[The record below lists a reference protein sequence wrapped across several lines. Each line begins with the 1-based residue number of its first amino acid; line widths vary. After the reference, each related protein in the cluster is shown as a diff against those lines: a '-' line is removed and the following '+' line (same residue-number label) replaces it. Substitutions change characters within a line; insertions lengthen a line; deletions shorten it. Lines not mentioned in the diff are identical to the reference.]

1 MRVILVPVANRP
13 ECARALNT
21 AFDLGHRL
29 GASVKGCHI
38 RPHRHSTLTLG
49 SEFAAAAWKK
59 KNTKSAPAAA
69 HALYKRIAEQHGYEI
84 IRRPRVSPGALWAE
98 RVGSPEKI
106 MGIAGPVAD
115 LIVVSRP
122 KRRNSIASL
131 FLGAALTES
140 ARPVL
145 LLPQA
150 GRRKVGTRICIAWDQ
165 SPGAART
172 VANAV
177 PLLQR
182 ADAVTI
188 VTCGPEDRPGPKAAQ
203 LAGYL
208 AHWGVNAQREQTR
221 GRHVEIELLD
231 ACQAMRADMLIS
243 GAYSHYR
250 WYEKVLG
257 GTTEFLIHK
266 ARIPVLMQH
275 V

>member
-208 AHWGVNAQREQTR
+208 AHWGVNAQRTCTR
-221 GRHVEIELLD
+221 IRRSNCVGGGVGDPWKTPLGRTRMWRT
-231 ACQAMRADMLIS
+231 AASKPSAS
-243 GAYSHYR
+243 G
-250 WYEKVLG
+250 LG
-257 GTTEFLIHK
+257 T
-266 ARIPVLMQH
+266 
-275 V
+275 

>member
-21 AFDLGHRL
+21 AFELGHRL

-38 RPHRHSTLTLG
+38 RPHRDSDLTLG
-49 SEFAAAAWKK
+49 PEFAAAAWKK
-59 KNTKSAPAAA
+59 KGTKSAPAAA
-69 HALYKRIAEQHGYEI
+69 RALYKRMVEQHGYEL
-84 IRRPRVSPGALWAE
+84 IRRPRVKPGALWSE
-98 RVGSPEKI
+98 RVGSPGKI
-106 MGIAGPVAD
+106 MGIAGPVSD

-122 KRRNSIASL
+122 KRRHSVASL
-131 FLGAALTES
+131 FLSAALTETS
-140 ARPVL
+140 RPVL

-177 PLLQR
+177 PLLQS

-188 VTCGPEDRPGPKAAQ
+188 VSCGPEERPGPKAAQ

-208 AHWGVNAQREQTR
+208 AHWGVKAQRVQTR
-221 GRHVEIELLD
+221 GRRVEVELMD
-231 ACQAMRADMLIS
+231 ACQDVRADLLIS
-243 GAYSHYR
+243 GAYTHYR

-257 GTTEFLIHK
+257 GTTEFLIHT